1 MSMHRYLISTEHIK
15 KNLGK
20 NTTKNK
26 YNQWKWLKLNTHE
39 NEEKKRMFND
49 TAMNVLESAATI
61 WMNNCCLMM
70 AHILTLFSLF
80 HLVYFI

>member
-1 MSMHRYLISTEHIK
+1 MEMTQIK
-15 KNLGK
+15 Y
-20 NTTKNK
+20 T
-26 YNQWKWLKLNTHE
+26 WKWG
-39 NEEKKRMFND
+39 KKRMFND